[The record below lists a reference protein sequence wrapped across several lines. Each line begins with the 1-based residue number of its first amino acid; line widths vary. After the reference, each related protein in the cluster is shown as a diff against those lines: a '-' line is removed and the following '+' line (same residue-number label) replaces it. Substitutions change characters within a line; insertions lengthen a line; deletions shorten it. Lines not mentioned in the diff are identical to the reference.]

1 MSRFLRVT
9 MWCELALTLAVLI
22 ALGVARA
29 TGAL

>member
-1 MSRFLRVT
+1 MSKFLRVT
-9 MWCELALTLAVLI
+9 MWLELALTLAALF